1 MIRKFKGLKW
11 IPYQKT
17 DVLIVDK
24 YGYDWIRECLPP
36 QANHIM
42 IPYGSIILVAKLKY
56 FLSIVLCILKSEKYS
71 SFCAALAKT
80 LGAKVVISFNDNN
93 AFLGILQDKF
103 PDKLVIAVQN
113 GARSV
118 HDRCT
123 GSWGANVAIPHYY
136 GFGDYEKDLMNE
148 KKLRICEYVKAGS
161 LKLGLALSNQN
172 INNEIVYDVC
182 FISQFRHKK
191 RLECQKAAEPMLKT
205 QKLLFNIIHN
215 ICSANNYSLVVAM
228 TTDIHDE
235 DYERELDYYRPE
247 GEYSNIKF
255 VANDRMDYTSYNTGF
270 ASRLVTS
277 LWSTLSFE
285 LFGAGQRLLFSGL
298 LHQLDK
304 LYYKKLLENMPS
316 DVLLYEMDEKHIH
329 EKIEALLNMTDNEYL
344 EKAAFARDYYMR
356 CERPYPHEMIKK
368 RIAGHLNV
376 PGE

>member
-1 MIRKFKGLKW
+1 MIKKFYGLKY

-17 DVLIVDK
+17 DILIVDK

-42 IPYGSIILVAKLKY
+42 IPYGAIVLVAKLKY

-71 SFCAALAKT
+71 SFCAALVKT

-93 AFLGILQDKF
+93 AFLGNLQDKF
-103 PDKLVIAVQN
+103 PDKLVIAVQS
-113 GARSV
+113 GARSG
-118 HDRCT
+118 HDSCT

-161 LKLGLALSNQN
+161 LKLGLALSNHI
-172 INNEIVYDVC
+172 INNEIVYDIC

-191 RLECQKAAEPMLKT
+191 QLEDQIAAEPLLKI
-205 QKLLFNIIHN
+205 QKLQFNIIYN

-228 TTDIHDE
+228 ATDIHD
-235 DYERELDYYRPE
+235 DGYERELDYYKS
-247 GEYSNIKF
+247 GGGYSNIKF
-255 VANDRMDYTSYNTGF
+255 AANDRMDFTSYNTGIS
-270 ASRLVTS
+270 SRLSIS

-285 LFGAGQRLLFSGL
+285 LFGCGQRTLFSGL
-298 LHQLDK
+298 LYHLDK
-304 LYYKKLLENMPS
+304 QCYKKLLGNMPS
-316 DVLLYEMDEKHIH
+316 DVLLYEMEESHIR

-344 EKAAFARDYYMR
+344 EKTAFARDYYMR

-368 RIAGHLNV
+368 RIAEHLNV
-376 PGE
+376 PVE